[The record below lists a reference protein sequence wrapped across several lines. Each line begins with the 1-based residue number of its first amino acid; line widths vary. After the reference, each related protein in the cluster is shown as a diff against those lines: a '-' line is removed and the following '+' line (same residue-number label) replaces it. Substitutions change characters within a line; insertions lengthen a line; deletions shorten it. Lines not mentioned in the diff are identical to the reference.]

1 MTWSYERNGL
11 LIAHFLDR
19 GADGTYELKTV
30 DFDGFVQR
38 ETFADEP
45 SALQKQVALE
55 RVLINRGWGL
65 ETFRRGGEYS
75 SAPPHSVLAVGISFA
90 DARQLGGQLPVRSRP
105 SDAADH
111 EDRPTHA
118 DPM

>member
-19 GADGTYELKTV
+19 GANGAYELKTV

-38 ETFADEP
+38 ERFADE
-45 SALQKQVALE
+45 SGALRRQMALE

-65 ETFRRGGEYS
+65 ETFRR
-75 SAPPHSVLAVGISFA
+75 
-90 DARQLGGQLPVRSRP
+90 R
-105 SDAADH
+105 AA
-111 EDRPTHA
+111 
-118 DPM
+118 